1 MYIDPSSGGLIFQ
14 ILAVMFGVISGTVL
28 LFAGRIRMAI
38 AKMRR
43 SYREKRGI
51 EEPVTETPETTED

>member
-1 MYIDPSSGGLIFQ
+1 
-14 ILAVMFGVISGTVL
+14 MFGVISGTVL

-43 SYREKRGI
+43 SFREKRGI
-51 EEPVTETPETTED
+51 EEPAEETPEAESN